1 MKTIPAGLAGNLSAE
16 LENILLPL
24 PRMRASQIYKWITRG
39 VSNFDQMTDLPSSLR
54 EELKGRFRLYSSA
67 VDSRHKDERGSSEKI
82 VVALEDGLKIESVLL
97 RDGKS
102 RFTACL
108 STQAG
113 CPAGCVFCKTGSLG
127 FSRNLTAAEIAEQF
141 LFFRMMV
148 SKKNF
153 FTTEYAELHGGK
165 DDFRTKTP
173 CNSVNSVVNSSD
185 ILEKSGHS
193 IDNIVIMGMGE
204 PLLNLE
210 ELRKTI
216 AFFTDPS
223 GINFSKRRITIST
236 CGVCDGL
243 FDLADNGP
251 YIRLALSLVTADEEL
266 RQKLMPIAAA
276 NPLEKVKQA
285 LAAFQSKSG
294 GRVTL
299 ELPLLGGVNT
309 RAKDAQSVARFAKG
323 MDTVINIIPWNPA
336 AGLEFEGKPLREPDK
351 KETEDF
357 VKQLESHGL
366 KVTMRRRKGRGVM
379 GACGQLG
386 SMSSEQ

>member
-1 MKTIPAGLAGNLSAE
+1 
-16 LENILLPL
+16 
-24 PRMRASQIYKWITRG
+24 
-39 VSNFDQMTDLPSSLR
+39 MTDLPSALR
-54 EELKGRFRLYSSA
+54 EELKSRFRLYSSV
-67 VDSRHKDERGSSEKI
+67 VDSRHEDKSSEKI

-97 RDGKS
+97 KDGKS

-127 FSRNLTAAEIAEQF
+127 FSRSLTAAEIAEQF
-141 LFFRMMV
+141 LFLRMAV
-148 SKKNF
+148 TGEAESK
-153 FTTEYAELHGGK
+153 
-165 DDFRTKTP
+165 
-173 CNSVNSVVNSSD
+173 
-185 ILEKSGHS
+185 IGHS

-210 ELRKTI
+210 ELRKAI
-216 AFFTDPS
+216 AFFTDPA

-236 CGVCDGL
+236 CGICDGL
-243 FDLADNGP
+243 LDLANNGP

-266 RQKLMPIAAA
+266 RRQLMPIAAD

-285 LAAFQSKSG
+285 LTAFQNKSG
-294 GRVTL
+294 GRITL
-299 ELPLLGGVNT
+299 ELPLLGGINT
-309 RAKDAQSVARFAKG
+309 RAKDALSIARFAKG

-336 AGLEFEGKPLREPDK
+336 AGLEFQSKPLREPDK

-357 VKQLESHGL
+357 VKQLEKQGL
-366 KVTMRRRKGRGVM
+366 KVTIRRRKGRGVM

-386 SMSSEQ
+386 TINNEQ

>member
-1 MKTIPAGLAGNLSAE
+1 MKTIPASLAGFLPAE

-24 PRMRASQIYKWITRG
+24 PGMRACQIYKWITRG
-39 VSNFDQMTDLPSSLR
+39 VLDFDQMTDLPSALR
-54 EELKGRFRLYSSA
+54 EELKSRFRLYSSA
-67 VDSRHKDERGSSEKI
+67 VDSRHEDKSSEKI
-82 VVALEDGLKIESVLL
+82 VIALKDGLKIESVLL
-97 RDGKS
+97 KDGKS

-141 LFFRMMV
+141 LFLRMAAC
-148 SKKNF
+148 
-153 FTTEYAELHGGK
+153 TEAE
-165 DDFRTKTP
+165 
-173 CNSVNSVVNSSD
+173 
-185 ILEKSGHS
+185 EKSGHG

-210 ELRKTI
+210 ELRKAI
-216 AFFTDPS
+216 AFFTDPA

-236 CGVCDGL
+236 CGICGGL
-243 FDLADNGP
+243 SNMADNGP
-251 YIRLALSLVTADEEL
+251 YVRLALSLVTADEEL
-266 RQKLMPIAAA
+266 RQQLMPIAAA
-276 NPLEKVKQA
+276 NPLEKVKQT
-285 LAAFQSKSG
+285 LAAFQNKSG

-299 ELPLLGGVNT
+299 ELPLLGGINT
-309 RAKDAQSVARFAKG
+309 RAQDALSIARFAKG

-336 AGLEFEGKPLREPDK
+336 DGLEFQGKPLREPEK

-357 VKQLESHGL
+357 VKLLEKQGL
-366 KVTMRRRKGRGVM
+366 KVTMRHRKGRGIM

-386 SMSSEQ
+386 AMSNEQ

>member
-1 MKTIPAGLAGNLSAE
+1 MKTIPASLAGFLPAE

-39 VSNFDQMTDLPSSLR
+39 VLDFDQMTDLPSALR
-54 EELKGRFRLYSSA
+54 EELKSRFELYSSA
-67 VDSRHKDERGSSEKI
+67 VDSRYEDKSSEKI
-82 VVALEDGLKIESVLL
+82 VIALKDGIKIESVLL
-97 RDGKS
+97 KDGKS

-127 FSRNLTAAEIAEQF
+127 FSRSLTAAEIAEQF
-141 LFFRMMV
+141 LFLRMEAC
-148 SKKNF
+148 
-153 FTTEYAELHGGK
+153 TEAE
-165 DDFRTKTP
+165 
-173 CNSVNSVVNSSD
+173 
-185 ILEKSGHS
+185 EMSGHG

-210 ELRKTI
+210 ELRKAI
-216 AFFTDPS
+216 AFFTDPA

-236 CGVCDGL
+236 CGICAGL
-243 FDLADNGP
+243 SDMADNGP
-251 YIRLALSLVTADEEL
+251 YVRLALSLVTADEEL
-266 RQKLMPIAAA
+266 RKQLMPIAAA
-276 NPLEKVKQA
+276 NPLEKMKQA
-285 LAAFQSKSG
+285 LSAFQGKSG

-299 ELPLLGGVNT
+299 EVPLLGGINT
-309 RAKDAQSVARFAKG
+309 RAKDALSIAHFAKG

-336 AGLEFEGKPLREPDK
+336 AGLEFQGKPLLEPDK

-357 VKQLESHGL
+357 VKQLEKQGL
-366 KVTMRRRKGRGVM
+366 KVTMRHRKGRSIM

-386 SMSSEQ
+386 SGNR

>member
-1 MKTIPAGLAGNLSAE
+1 MKTIPASLAGFLPAE
-16 LENILLPL
+16 LETLLLPL

-39 VSNFDQMTDLPSSLR
+39 VLNFDQMTDLPSSLR
-54 EELKGRFRLYSSA
+54 EELKSRFRLYSSVA
-67 VDSRHKDERGSSEKI
+67 DSCHKDVRGSSEKI

-97 RDGKS
+97 KDGKS

-141 LFFRMMV
+141 LFLREAV
-148 SKKNF
+148 SK
-153 FTTEYAELHGGK
+153 EADG
-165 DDFRTKTP
+165 
-173 CNSVNSVVNSSD
+173 
-185 ILEKSGHS
+185 KSGHF

-216 AFFTDPS
+216 AFFTDPA

-236 CGVCDGL
+236 CGIVYGL
-243 FDLADNGP
+243 LDLADNGP
-251 YIRLALSLVTADEEL
+251 YVRLALSLVTADEEL

-276 NPLEKVKQA
+276 NPIEKVKQA
-285 LAAFQSKSG
+285 LTAFQNKSG

-309 RAKDAQSVARFAKG
+309 RAQDAQSAALFAKG

-336 AGLEFEGKPLREPDK
+336 EGLKFEGKPLREPDK

-357 VKQLESHGL
+357 VKQLESQGL
-366 KVTMRRRKGRGVM
+366 KVTMRRSKGRGVM

-386 SMSSEQ
+386 VIS

>member
-1 MKTIPAGLAGNLSAE
+1 MDTNPVSLAGLLPAE
-16 LENILLPL
+16 LENLLLPL
-24 PRMRASQIYKWITRG
+24 PRMRASQIYKWIVRG
-39 VSNFDQMTDLPSSLR
+39 VSDFDQMTDLPSSLR
-54 EELKGRFRLYSSA
+54 EEMKSRFRLYSGK
-67 VDSRHKDERGSSEKI
+67 VDGCHEDKAALKT

-127 FSRNLTAAEIAEQF
+127 FSRNLSVAEIVEQF
-141 LFFRMMV
+141 LFLRIIAF
-148 SKKNF
+148 K
-153 FTTEYAELHGGK
+153 EADG
-165 DDFRTKTP
+165 
-173 CNSVNSVVNSSD
+173 
-185 ILEKSGHS
+185 KSGHG

-210 ELRKTI
+210 ELRKAIT
-216 AFFTDPS
+216 FFSDPA
-223 GINFSKRRITIST
+223 GINFSKRRITVST
-236 CGVCDGL
+236 CGICGGL

-251 YIRLALSLVTADEEL
+251 YIRLALSLVTADEPL
-266 RQKLMPIAAA
+266 RQQLMPIAAA

-285 LAAFQSKSG
+285 LSAFQSKSG

-309 RAKDAQSVARFAKG
+309 RGKDAVAIAQFAKG
-323 MDTVINIIPWNPA
+323 IDTVINIIPWNPA
-336 AGLEFEGKPLREPDK
+336 AGLEFEGKPLREPEK
-351 KETEDF
+351 RETEEF
-357 VKQLESHGL
+357 VKQLESLGL
-366 KVTMRRRKGRGVM
+366 KVTMRHRKGRSVM

-386 SMSSEQ
+386 VIDKDTN

>member
-1 MKTIPAGLAGNLSAE
+1 MKTIPASLTGFLPAE

-39 VSNFDQMTDLPSSLR
+39 VSGFDQMTDLPSSLR
-54 EELKGRFRLYSSA
+54 EELKSRFRLYSSA
-67 VDSRHKDERGSSEKI
+67 VDSRHKDARGSSEKI
-82 VVALEDGLKIESVLL
+82 VIALEDGLKIESVLL

-141 LFFRMMV
+141 LFLR
-148 SKKNF
+148 
-153 FTTEYAELHGGK
+153 TAACAEAE
-165 DDFRTKTP
+165 
-173 CNSVNSVVNSSD
+173 
-185 ILEKSGHS
+185 EKSGHG

-204 PLLNLE
+204 PLLNLA

-216 AFFTDPS
+216 AFFTDPA

-236 CGVCDGL
+236 CGILGGL

-251 YIRLALSLVTADEEL
+251 YVRLALSLVTADEEL
-266 RQKLMPIAAA
+266 RRQLMPIAAE

-309 RAKDAQSVARFAKG
+309 RAKDAQLISQFAKG

-351 KETEDF
+351 RETEDF
-357 VKQLESHGL
+357 VKQLESLGL
-366 KVTMRRRKGRGVM
+366 KVTMRHRKGRGVM

-386 SMSSEQ
+386 EVKREKVKGNNEP

>member
-1 MKTIPAGLAGNLSAE
+1 MKTIPASLAGFLPAE

-39 VSNFDQMTDLPSSLR
+39 VLDFDQMTDLPVSLR
-54 EELKGRFRLYSSA
+54 DDLKSRFRLYSCT
-67 VDSRHKDERGSSEKI
+67 VDSRHEDKSSEKI
-82 VVALEDGLKIESVLL
+82 VIALEDGLKIESVLL
-97 RDGKS
+97 KDGKS

-127 FSRNLTAAEIAEQF
+127 FSRSLTAAEIAEQF
-141 LFFRMMV
+141 LFLRMAV
-148 SKKNF
+148 
-153 FTTEYAELHGGK
+153 TGEAE
-165 DDFRTKTP
+165 
-173 CNSVNSVVNSSD
+173 NN
-185 ILEKSGHS
+185 SGHS

-210 ELRKTI
+210 ELRKAI
-216 AFFTDPS
+216 AFFTDPA

-236 CGVCDGL
+236 CGICSGL
-243 FDLADNGP
+243 SDMADNGP
-251 YIRLALSLVTADEEL
+251 YVRLALSLVTADEEL
-266 RQKLMPIAAA
+266 RKQLMPIAAA
-276 NPLEKVKQA
+276 NPLNEVKQA
-285 LAAFQSKSG
+285 LSAFQNKSG

-299 ELPLLGGVNT
+299 EVPLIGGINT
-309 RAKDAQSVARFAKG
+309 RAQDALSIARFAKG

-336 AGLEFEGKPLREPDK
+336 DGLEFQGKPLREPEK

-357 VKQLESHGL
+357 VKLLEKQGL
-366 KVTMRRRKGRGVM
+366 KVTLRRHKGRGVM

-386 SMSSEQ
+386 VIS